1 MSWTKEDILPARDAS
16 GAPLALRG
24 CDLDFLA
31 DAVRARGG
39 TVAAAADA
47 AGGPLS
53 AARLDALLRAVRLLH
68 ETRSAADGSTVG
80 APEWVDGDYAPARA
94 DGTALSPAP
103 AFVADW
109 AVPLFGALPSALSAD
124 ALRRAFY
131 DIRRMRTAVFRSPS
145 CDFSGLAVERAGAA
159 ATGTPTPG
167 ASLYSYVA
175 TPRASGVTFSRDRVT
190 GGALAVSCAGVRNG
204 AAKVCLRVSSSGWPT
219 CQAVERFVAVLD
231 GTASGGVVTVPGAS
245 LRALAD
251 AEVARRGFAEGA
263 VPDGYALS
271 SFAVS
276 LGAKDEEGDD
286 LAPCAAAVAST
297 GAETDISDIAWG
309 WRPEAEEAT

>member
-53 AARLDALLRAVRLLH
+53 AARLDALLNAVYLLH
-68 ETRSAADGSTVG
+68 ETRSAVGGSTVC
-80 APEWVDGDYAPARA
+80 APEWVDGDYAPVRA

-103 AFVADW
+103 SFVADW
-109 AVPLFGALPSALSAD
+109 AVPHFGFLPFALSAD

-131 DIRRMRTAVFRSPS
+131 DIRRMRTAVCLSPA
-145 CDFSGLAVERAGAA
+145 CDFSGLAVERAGAD

-175 TPRASGVTFSRDRVT
+175 AARFAAIHSATAAAGLKGRSRPRYFPRIARAFGPMQTTR
-190 GGALAVSCAGVRNG
+190 GW
-204 AAKVCLRVSSSGWPT
+204 LRH
-219 CQAVERFVAVLD
+219 AFL
-231 GTASGGVVTVPGAS
+231 
-245 LRALAD
+245 LRA
-251 AEVARRGFAEGA
+251 G
-263 VPDGYALS
+263 S
-271 SFAVS
+271 
-276 LGAKDEEGDD
+276 
-286 LAPCAAAVAST
+286 
-297 GAETDISDIAWG
+297 
-309 WRPEAEEAT
+309 